1 MLAEGITKAIAAD
14 FARLPYRLFVIFHAH
29 RSSRLARLLVSVLLE
44 HDRSAETGGQT
55 LSDDNVIK
63 FRKRQP
69 PPKPKKPLRIP
80 AWLIVVVGALAIGG
94 VSYLMDQGKSAPST
108 LPRDAGH

>member
-1 MLAEGITKAIAAD
+1 M
-14 FARLPYRLFVIFHAH
+14 
-29 RSSRLARLLVSVLLE
+29 
-44 HDRSAETGGQT
+44 
-55 LSDDNVIK
+55 SDDNVIK

-80 AWLIVVVGALAIGG
+80 VWLIVILGALAIGG
-94 VSYLMDQGKSAPST
+94 VTYLMNPSAGSPGS